1 MVVIA
6 HTRLRNQR
14 LSSMG
19 FTRPAD
25 VVSWLGAVQAQ
36 DYPGA
41 KWALGLRMRRATD
54 AIVERALAAGEIVR
68 THVMRPTWHF
78 VAPADIRWLLGLTA
92 PRVRA
97 AMARYEPRLGIDAGL
112 IARSHK
118 VIEAA
123 LSGGVQLTRQE
134 LKTRLQQAGI
144 AVNGVQQLAQL
155 MMHAELD
162 ALICSGALRGKQF
175 TYALLDERVPR
186 TKPLARDAALAELTR
201 RYFTSH
207 GPATVQDF
215 VWWSGLTTADARAGL
230 EMARRN
236 LAEDVID
243 GTTYW
248 LSPSTRRVRRA
259 SRTAFLLPLY
269 DEYLI
274 AYRDRRAALDP
285 TLWKPIAARDPFS
298 AAIVLDGRVVGGWKR
313 TVTKGSVAVAVDL
326 AVRLSRADLRLV
338 AGAARRFGAFLGL
351 RPVIAGLPQADK
363 SSLHP

>member
-1 MVVIA
+1 
-6 HTRLRNQR
+6 
-14 LSSMG
+14 MG
-19 FTRPAD
+19 FTTPGD

-54 AIVERALAAGEIVR
+54 AIVERACASGEILR

-97 AMARYEPRLGIDAGL
+97 AMACYEPRLGIDAKL

-144 AVNGVQQLAQL
+144 AVDGVQQLAQL

-186 TKPLARDAALAELTR
+186 TRPLARDAALAELTR

-230 EMARRN
+230 EMVRRD

-243 GTTYW
+243 GNTYW
-248 LSPSTRRVRRA
+248 LSASTRRVRRA

-274 AYRDRRAALDP
+274 AYKDRRAALDP
-285 TLWKPIAARDPFS
+285 AFWKPIAARDPFS

-313 TVTKGSVAVAVDL
+313 TLTKGKVAVAVDL
-326 AVRLSRADLRLV
+326 PVPLSRTDSRLV
-338 AGAARRFGAFLGL
+338 AGAVRRFGAFLGL
-351 RPVIAGLPQADK
+351 RPVMARTPRG
-363 SSLHP
+363 

>member
-1 MVVIA
+1 
-6 HTRLRNQR
+6 
-14 LSSMG
+14 MG
-19 FTRPAD
+19 FTKPGD

-54 AIVERALAAGEIVR
+54 AIVERACAAGEIVR

-97 AMARYEPRLGIDAGL
+97 AVAYYDRLLGIDGAL
-112 IARSHK
+112 ITRSNK
-118 VIEAA
+118 IIAAA
-123 LSGGVQLTRQE
+123 LSGGVQLTRRE
-134 LKTRLQQAGI
+134 LKTRLQKTGI
-144 AVNGVQQLAQL
+144 AVDGVQRLAHL
-155 MMHAELD
+155 MMYAELD

-175 TYALLDERVPR
+175 TYALLDERVPQ
-186 TKPLARDAALAELTR
+186 TKTLARDAALAELTR

-230 EMARRN
+230 EMVQRD
-236 LAEDVID
+236 LVEDVID
-243 GTTYW
+243 GNTYW
-248 LSPSTRRVRRA
+248 LPPSTRRVRGP

-274 AYRDRRAALDP
+274 AYKDRRAALDP
-285 TLWKPIAARDPFS
+285 AFWKPIAARDPFS

-313 TVTKGSVAVAVDL
+313 TVTKGKVAVAVDL
-326 AVRLSRADLRLV
+326 PVPLSRADSRLV
-338 AGAARRFGAFLGL
+338 ASAARRLGAFLGL
-351 RPVIAGLPQADK
+351 RPLIALTRSEKRP
-363 SSLHP
+363 